1 MARKGND
8 NERRVLLD
16 EFWTRKAE
24 TLAMAMAAEG
34 LLNSGLC
41 ARERDALKC
50 SVAMYPARRAGVP
63 EVKQTASA

>member
-16 EFWTRKAE
+16 EFWKQEAE
-24 TLAMAMAAEG
+24 NLAMVMAAEG

-41 ARERDALKC
+41 ARKRDALRL
-50 SVAMYPARRAGVP
+50 SMAMYPARRAGAP
-63 EVKQTASA
+63 EVKPTASA